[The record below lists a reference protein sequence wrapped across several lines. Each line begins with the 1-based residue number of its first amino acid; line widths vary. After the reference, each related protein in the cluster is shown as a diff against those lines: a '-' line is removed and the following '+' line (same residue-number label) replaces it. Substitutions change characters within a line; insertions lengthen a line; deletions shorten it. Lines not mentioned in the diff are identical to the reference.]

1 MLTRKEELFV
11 KPFQQRLYHQHKV
24 KLKSATARVDTTP
37 PQEWQ
42 HIVLKTKKYQK
53 ERERCTQ
60 ILLNNGILWRHLSE
74 IMSTRRVDN
83 RWDYEQPKFFH
94 RVNLFTKSNN
104 KLTVDIE
111 ESSESGKV
119 QTEVKNERCIAC
131 NPKLSIIKTNIP
143 EERIPWDPPKK
154 KLSKKLRS
162 LSIHNDGGV
171 KNTKNQVLNKSR
183 QSDKKNTVS
192 TKKIDNKL
200 NINNNIMIE
209 TNNYLNYI
217 EINEG
222 SLDLVIKF
230 PSGSKVSM
238 VEGKTKRVL
247 QPNNCQ
253 CTRCL

>member
-1 MLTRKEELFV
+1 M
-11 KPFQQRLYHQHKV
+11 
-24 KLKSATARVDTTP
+24 
-37 PQEWQ
+37 
-42 HIVLKTKKYQK
+42 LKTKKYQK
-53 ERERCTQ
+53 EQERCTQ
-60 ILLNNGILWRHLSE
+60 ILLNNGILWRHLNE

-119 QTEVKNERCIAC
+119 LTEVKNERCIAC
-131 NPKLSIIKTNIP
+131 NPNLSISKTNIP

-162 LSIHNDGGV
+162 LSIHNDGVNYKLSKLNIKIFLKINNLILLQVV
-171 KNTKNQVLNKSR
+171 KNMKHQVLNTSWQSQQKS
-183 QSDKKNTVS
+183 TVS
-192 TKKIDNKL
+192 KIKIDNKL
-200 NINNNIMIE
+200 NINNNILIE

-222 SLDLVIKF
+222 TLDLIIKF

-238 VEGKTKRVL
+238 VKGKTKRVL

-253 CTRCL
+253 CKRCL

>member
-111 ESSESGKV
+111 ESSESGKI

-131 NPKLSIIKTNIP
+131 NPKLSIIKVNIILC
-143 EERIPWDPPKK
+143 RISMY
-154 KLSKKLRS
+154 KLIIIL
-162 LSIHNDGGV
+162 
-171 KNTKNQVLNKSR
+171 
-183 QSDKKNTVS
+183 
-192 TKKIDNKL
+192 
-200 NINNNIMIE
+200 
-209 TNNYLNYI
+209 Y
-217 EINEG
+217 
-222 SLDLVIKF
+222 
-230 PSGSKVSM
+230 
-238 VEGKTKRVL
+238 
-247 QPNNCQ
+247 
-253 CTRCL
+253 

>member
-60 ILLNNGILWRHLSE
+60 ILMNNGILWRHLSE
-74 IMSTRRVDN
+74 IMNTRRVDN

-94 RVNLFTKSNN
+94 RVNLFTKCNN

-131 NPKLSIIKTNIP
+131 NPNLSISKVKIVLC
-143 EERIPWDPPKK
+143 RI
-154 KLSKKLRS
+154 
-162 LSIHNDGGV
+162 SIH
-171 KNTKNQVLNKSR
+171 
-183 QSDKKNTVS
+183 
-192 TKKIDNKL
+192 KL
-200 NINNNIMIE
+200 II
-209 TNNYLNYI
+209 TLYYI
-217 EINEG
+217 HN
-222 SLDLVIKF
+222 
-230 PSGSKVSM
+230 
-238 VEGKTKRVL
+238 
-247 QPNNCQ
+247 
-253 CTRCL
+253 